1 LLHKRVDSLLAGV
14 CGGIHLATA
23 RLKLNLGRVE
33 LLRGGCC
40 AVDLVQDGLSRL
52 GSQVG
57 DLHLL
62 VAVVLE
68 VAALHADGL
77 VAGDTMELQWFI
89 VNLAARDDSGCD
101 RRWRSGCGRREVHVY
116 VYDRV
121 RLVLGLLVRRP
132 NAIVTKVLG
141 FLALSAVPG

>member
-1 LLHKRVDSLLAGV
+1 
-14 CGGIHLATA
+14 
-23 RLKLNLGRVE
+23 
-33 LLRGGCC
+33 
-40 AVDLVQDGLSRL
+40 VQDGLARL

-62 VAVVLE
+62 VAAVLE
-68 VAALHADGL
+68 CSALHADGL
-77 VAGDTMELQWFI
+77 VARGAVQFERLSRMDRAT
-89 VNLAARDDSGCD
+89 RDGSGSAS
-101 RRWRSGCGRREVHVY
+101 RWRGGCGRREVHAY

-121 RLVLGLLVRRP
+121 RLVLDLLVRRP